1 MPAIVTL
8 PDVQPTDVRRGDQL
22 DVPGFGP
29 VATIDRK
36 VRYVYF
42 TDVDGKTL
50 RRDIAVPLTV
60 ERSVKTSEEEA
71 AEIRELSI
79 AQLTRQMERVL
90 ADTTIAQI
98 TDQMADGAFT
108 DHWDIERLV
117 AAQAERRIW
126 CDVHRFLANIA
137 KGVVEPTYRD
147 WTIYDV
153 VAHMVADYT
162 TSLLTT
168 VAAGTSRSS
177 NTMANAVEDV
187 ERAAKATFVRDFT
200 RYSH

>member
-1 MPAIVTL
+1 
-8 PDVQPTDVRRGDQL
+8 
-22 DVPGFGP
+22 
-29 VATIDRK
+29 
-36 VRYVYF
+36 
-42 TDVDGKTL
+42 
-50 RRDIAVPLTV
+50 
-60 ERSVKTSEEEA
+60 
-71 AEIRELSI
+71 
-79 AQLTRQMERVL
+79 MERVL

-153 VAHMVADYT
+153 VADMVADYT